1 MSVLIVI
8 NHSWIYVLRDYRMF
22 DNNIIYL
29 ISYLLNH
36 SMEQSTSW
44 GANRFSSSQKFPQI
58 KPVHA
63 PQPISWRSILTLP
76 LSIPRSSKH
85 CLSLRFP
92 TNTLYTSLLSPIH
105 ATCPAHLILLD
116 FITRTISGEQYRSLS
131 FSLRTFLHSPVTSPL
146 LGPNI
151 ILNTPFS
158 NTLILPSSLN
168 VSDQVSH
175 PYKTTGKIIVLYILI
190 FKCLDRKLEDK
201 RFCTEY

>member
-116 FITRTISGEQYRSLS
+116 FITRIILGGAYRSLS
-131 FSLRTFLHSPVTSPL
+131 FSLSSFLHSLVTLSL

-151 ILNTPFS
+151 
-158 NTLILPSSLN
+158 
-168 VSDQVSH
+168 
-175 PYKTTGKIIVLYILI
+175 GLYIIYKYGSVMPRHCGQSPI
-190 FKCLDRKLEDK
+190 FPGGGHDSFPGRWLVVMASNVL
-201 RFCTEY
+201 